1 MNPKRNYRVGRE
13 GTVIG
18 TFNEPELVYLVSCGK
33 VLQDDDCWT
42 DGMPSWAK
50 IASVPEL
57 RPQANMN
64 PRFPDLVEGSSC
76 CVSYRVDYTEFI
88 HPKLFDQG
96 RVHQGL
102 QHDKRSAWLCPRCL
116 NHPK

>member
-64 PRFPDLVEGSSC
+64 PRFSRSG
-76 CVSYRVDYTEFI
+76 
-88 HPKLFDQG
+88 G
-96 RVHQGL
+96 RQFL
-102 QHDKRSAWLCPRCL
+102 LCILPGRL
-116 NHPK
+116 H